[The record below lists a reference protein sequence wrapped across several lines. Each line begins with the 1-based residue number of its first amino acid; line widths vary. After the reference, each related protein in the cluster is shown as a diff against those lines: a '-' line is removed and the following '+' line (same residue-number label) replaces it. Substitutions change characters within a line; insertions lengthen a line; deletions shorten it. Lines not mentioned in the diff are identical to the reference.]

1 MAGAPQKEDTILIRL
16 AVSKNTYS
24 YLRILKR
31 KTALGASE
39 GDIARYI
46 LTQRIEQMISEKY
59 HDTQIIPPLEE

>member
-1 MAGAPQKEDTILIRL
+1 MAGAPQKEDTITVRL
-16 AVSKNTYS
+16 AVSQNVYG

-46 LTQRIEQMISEKY
+46 LTQRIEQMIADKY
-59 HDTQIIPPLEE
+59 HETHAIPEVT

>member
-1 MAGAPQKEDTILIRL
+1 MAGAPQKEETILIRL
-16 AVSKNTYS
+16 AVSKNVYS

-46 LTQRIEQMISEKY
+46 LTQRIEQMIAEKY
-59 HDTQIIPPLEE
+59 QDTQAIPTSAD